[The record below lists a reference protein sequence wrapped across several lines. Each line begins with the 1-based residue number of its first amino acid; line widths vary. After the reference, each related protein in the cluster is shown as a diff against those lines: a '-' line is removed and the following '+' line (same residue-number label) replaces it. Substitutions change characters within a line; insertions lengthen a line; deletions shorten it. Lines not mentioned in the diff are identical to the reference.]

1 MGKNSNLQGI
11 MRSVVVVEDDPFM
24 RSLIAETLDNAGFQ
38 VQTAAN
44 ASDAKRAV
52 RIQDPDAVVIDI
64 HLGDG
69 PDGFD
74 LVQSI
79 RKDSPEIAVVF
90 LTAQP
95 DPRFSGK
102 GKEAVVKNA
111 VYLNKNLLTG
121 SNTLIQALEAALV
134 ERGTE
139 KFRHDKLS
147 DRPLAN
153 LSNTQI
159 QVLKLLSEG
168 LTNQQIADIRNRSLA
183 ATESSITRTLE
194 ALGIAKD
201 ADINVRVAAAV
212 AYVSNT
218 NFRS

>member
-1 MGKNSNLQGI
+1 

>member
-1 MGKNSNLQGI
+1 

-52 RIQDPDAVVIDI
+52 RILDPDAVVIDI

-139 KFRHDKLS
+139 KFRHDRLP

-159 QVLKLLSEG
+159 QVLKLLADG

-201 ADINVRVAAAV
+201 ADINVRVAAAIT
-212 AYVSNT
+212 YVSNT

>member
-1 MGKNSNLQGI
+1 

-201 ADINVRVAAAV
+201 AELNVRVAAAV

>member
-1 MGKNSNLQGI
+1 MGKNSKLQGI

-24 RSLIAETLDNAGFQ
+24 RSLIVEALDNAGFQ
-38 VQTAAN
+38 VQSAAN
-44 ASDAKRAV
+44 ASDAMRSV
-52 RIQDPDAVVIDI
+52 RVLDPDAVVVDI
-64 HLGDG
+64 HLGGG

-79 RKDSPEIAVVF
+79 RKESPEIAVVF

-95 DPRFSGK
+95 DPRFAGK

-139 KFRHDKLS
+139 NFRHDKLS
-147 DRPLAN
+147 DRPLVN

-159 QVLKLLSEG
+159 QVLKLLAEG
-168 LTNQQIADIRNRSLA
+168 LTNQQIADARNRSLA

-201 ADINVRVAAAV
+201 ADMNVRVAAAITYV
-212 AYVSNT
+212 AST